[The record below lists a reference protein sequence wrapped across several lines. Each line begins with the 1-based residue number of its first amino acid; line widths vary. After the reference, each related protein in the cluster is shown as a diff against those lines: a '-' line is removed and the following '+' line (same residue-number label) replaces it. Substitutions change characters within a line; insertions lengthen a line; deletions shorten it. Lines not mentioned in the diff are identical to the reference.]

1 MLVQSLDHW
10 PIFPTAVRYALGFFH
25 TQCGRSTSQSRL
37 PKPELDL
44 TITLSGYTNILKRN
58 FLFLFFYKGSFHPY
72 FKAVRLSLLTC
83 TPLLILYNMYIKL
96 VVRLACVKHLDSV
109 HSEPSSNSIFVI
121 FVIIFLI
128 TFYVFFFFHL
138 IFEFLI
144 HSKMLGTIGDPQG
157 PPGSLLWSS
166 NWKGIIPYQ
175 VPSHLVR

>member
-58 FLFLFFYKGSFHPY
+58 FLFLSFYKGSFHPY
-72 FKAVRLSLLTC
+72 FKAARLSLLTC
-83 TPLLILYNMYIKL
+83 TPLLILYNIYIKL
-96 VVRLACVKHLDSV
+96 AVRLACVKHLDSV
-109 HSEPSSNSIFVI
+109 HSEPSSNSIFII

-128 TFYVFFFFHL
+128 TFYVFFFLFKTFL
-138 IFEFLI
+138 NFTLFLI
-144 HSKMLGTIGDPQG
+144 LYHRPCMAGYLTNKALDYF
-157 PPGSLLWSS
+157 SLKLTD
-166 NWKGIIPYQ
+166 WKSG
-175 VPSHLVR
+175 